1 MSKLVTLNGSND
13 QELLSSI
20 FDNEIVVFED
30 IQGSKIWVNWDG
42 KEFTIKPKSIGSESI
57 NLIDLA
63 MQNYYNPAI
72 KFFES
77 LDIRVKSLL
86 NRKWWF
92 CFEYFPDNQPAN
104 IEYSRVPKNNL
115 VLTALNKSGKY
126 DFSIEELDEYA
137 RLFDVDILPI
147 VFQGKLTER
156 MVEAIKYFINTSEDD
171 LEYIFGE
178 KSFAFFFY
186 KILNPSSQNSFL
198 MEDEDYQSNLEKLI
212 VRTKKGD
219 LSFEILNPLYKRI
232 SDNNSTDF
240 VEIYTLILVNFL
252 NFCQSFNLDEVK
264 LKGSKRDEIYI
275 YLISKLF
282 NVYIS
287 EVKQDL
293 LDFDFTVP
301 EFFDK
306 EKFKINTELISNK
319 LTKDYIKESDKLE
332 YIFKVI
338 LGSFSKK
345 RKKPIGVFDSGYGG
359 LTILSSLREKM
370 PQYDFIYFG
379 DNARAPYGNRSFDVV
394 YSYTLAAVEFLF
406 SQGCNLII
414 IACNTS
420 SAKALRTI
428 QQNDLHRFGPN
439 KRVLGVIRPSTEQI
453 GDLTKTNCVGILGT
467 LGTINSSSYPIELA
481 KFAPDIE
488 VHQHA
493 CPMWVPLIENQQY
506 EHPAG
511 KQFILED
518 VQQLLSKNEQIDT
531 ILLACTHYP
540 VLQEQLQ
547 QLVGPNIQIVPQG
560 PIVAE
565 KLAAYLD
572 AHPEMEQRLS
582 KNGEVGFF
590 TSETPVVFN
599 QKASHFFGQKVEA
612 EHHSF

>member
-30 IQGSKIWVNWDG
+30 IQGSKIWVNWNG

-86 NRKWWF
+86 NKNWYF
-92 CFEYFPDNQPAN
+92 GFEYFPDNQPAN

-137 RLFDVDILPI
+137 RLFDVDMLPI
-147 VFQGKLTER
+147 VFQGKLNER
-156 MVEAIKYFINTSEDD
+156 MIEAIKYFINTSEDD

-198 MEDEDYQSNLEKLI
+198 MDEEDYQNNLEKLI
-212 VRTKKGD
+212 VRTIKGD

-232 SDNNSTDF
+232 SDNNSTEF

-345 RKKPIGVFDSGYGG
+345 RKKPIGIFTDNTVILFNVFVTDINNYIEKYMNKIHEVELTRAG
-359 LTILSSLREKM
+359 LLDFGDFFEI
-370 PQYDFIYFG
+370 QYDSDGEGEVYP
-379 DNARAPYGNRSFDVV
+379 DV
-394 YSYTLAAVEFLF
+394 YSEFEK
-406 SQGCNLII
+406 G
-414 IACNTS
+414 A
-420 SAKALRTI
+420 
-428 QQNDLHRFGPN
+428 
-439 KRVLGVIRPSTEQI
+439 
-453 GDLTKTNCVGILGT
+453 GDEKKKKGKGGKLPVTGGEEGKEPTK
-467 LGTINSSSYPIELA
+467 
-481 KFAPDIE
+481 
-488 VHQHA
+488 
-493 CPMWVPLIENQQY
+493 
-506 EHPAG
+506 
-511 KQFILED
+511 
-518 VQQLLSKNEQIDT
+518 
-531 ILLACTHYP
+531 
-540 VLQEQLQ
+540 
-547 QLVGPNIQIVPQG
+547 
-560 PIVAE
+560 
-565 KLAAYLD
+565 
-572 AHPEMEQRLS
+572 
-582 KNGEVGFF
+582 
-590 TSETPVVFN
+590 
-599 QKASHFFGQKVEA
+599 
-612 EHHSF
+612 

>member
-30 IQGSKIWVNWDG
+30 IQGSKIWINWDG

-137 RLFDVDILPI
+137 RLFDVDMLPI
-147 VFQGKLTER
+147 VFQGKLNER
-156 MVEAIKYFINTSEDD
+156 MIEAIKYFINTSEDD

-345 RKKPIGVFDSGYGG
+345 RKKPIGVFTDNTVILFNVFVTDINNYIEKYMNKIHEVELTRAG
-359 LTILSSLREKM
+359 LLDFGDFFEI
-370 PQYDFIYFG
+370 QYDSDGEGEVYP
-379 DNARAPYGNRSFDVV
+379 DV
-394 YSYTLAAVEFLF
+394 YSEFEK
-406 SQGCNLII
+406 G
-414 IACNTS
+414 A
-420 SAKALRTI
+420 
-428 QQNDLHRFGPN
+428 
-439 KRVLGVIRPSTEQI
+439 
-453 GDLTKTNCVGILGT
+453 GDEKKKKGKGGKLPVTGGEEGKEPTK
-467 LGTINSSSYPIELA
+467 
-481 KFAPDIE
+481 
-488 VHQHA
+488 
-493 CPMWVPLIENQQY
+493 
-506 EHPAG
+506 
-511 KQFILED
+511 
-518 VQQLLSKNEQIDT
+518 
-531 ILLACTHYP
+531 
-540 VLQEQLQ
+540 
-547 QLVGPNIQIVPQG
+547 
-560 PIVAE
+560 
-565 KLAAYLD
+565 
-572 AHPEMEQRLS
+572 
-582 KNGEVGFF
+582 
-590 TSETPVVFN
+590 
-599 QKASHFFGQKVEA
+599 
-612 EHHSF
+612 

>member
-30 IQGSKIWVNWDG
+30 IQGSKIWINWDG

-86 NRKWWF
+86 NKNWYF

-137 RLFDVDILPI
+137 RLFDVDMLPI
-147 VFQGKLTER
+147 VFQGKLNER
-156 MVEAIKYFINTSEDD
+156 MIEAIKYFINTSEDD

-252 NFCQSFNLDEVK
+252 NFCQSFNLDEIK

-345 RKKPIGVFDSGYGG
+345 RKKPIGVFTDNTVILFNVFVTDINNYIEKYMNKIHEVELTRAG
-359 LTILSSLREKM
+359 LLDFGDFFEI
-370 PQYDFIYFG
+370 QYDSDGEGEVYP
-379 DNARAPYGNRSFDVV
+379 DV
-394 YSYTLAAVEFLF
+394 YSEFEK
-406 SQGCNLII
+406 G
-414 IACNTS
+414 A
-420 SAKALRTI
+420 
-428 QQNDLHRFGPN
+428 
-439 KRVLGVIRPSTEQI
+439 
-453 GDLTKTNCVGILGT
+453 GDEKKKKGKGGKLPVTGGEEGKEPTK
-467 LGTINSSSYPIELA
+467 
-481 KFAPDIE
+481 
-488 VHQHA
+488 
-493 CPMWVPLIENQQY
+493 
-506 EHPAG
+506 
-511 KQFILED
+511 
-518 VQQLLSKNEQIDT
+518 
-531 ILLACTHYP
+531 
-540 VLQEQLQ
+540 
-547 QLVGPNIQIVPQG
+547 
-560 PIVAE
+560 
-565 KLAAYLD
+565 
-572 AHPEMEQRLS
+572 
-582 KNGEVGFF
+582 
-590 TSETPVVFN
+590 
-599 QKASHFFGQKVEA
+599 
-612 EHHSF
+612 

>member
-30 IQGSKIWVNWDG
+30 IQGSKIWINWDG

-86 NRKWWF
+86 NKKWWF

-137 RLFDVDILPI
+137 RLFDVDMLPI
-147 VFQGKLTER
+147 VFQGKLNER
-156 MVEAIKYFINTSEDD
+156 MIEAIKYFINTSEDD

-198 MEDEDYQSNLEKLI
+198 MEEEDYQNNLEKLI

-232 SDNNSTDF
+232 SDNNSTEF

-252 NFCQSFNLDEVK
+252 NFCQSFNLDEIK

-306 EKFKINTELISNK
+306 EKFKINTNLISNK
-319 LTKDYIKESDKLE
+319 LTKEYIKESDKLE

-338 LGSFSKK
+338 LGSFNKK
-345 RKKPIGVFDSGYGG
+345 RKKPIGIFTDNTVILFNVFVTDVSNYIEKYMNKIHEVELTRAG
-359 LTILSSLREKM
+359 LLDFGDFFEI
-370 PQYDFIYFG
+370 QYDSDGEGEVYP
-379 DNARAPYGNRSFDVV
+379 DV
-394 YSYTLAAVEFLF
+394 YSEFEKGASEEKKKKGKGGKLPV
-406 SQGCNLII
+406 SGEEG
-414 IACNTS
+414 
-420 SAKALRTI
+420 KE
-428 QQNDLHRFGPN
+428 P
-439 KRVLGVIRPSTEQI
+439 
-453 GDLTKTNCVGILGT
+453 TK
-467 LGTINSSSYPIELA
+467 
-481 KFAPDIE
+481 
-488 VHQHA
+488 
-493 CPMWVPLIENQQY
+493 
-506 EHPAG
+506 
-511 KQFILED
+511 
-518 VQQLLSKNEQIDT
+518 
-531 ILLACTHYP
+531 
-540 VLQEQLQ
+540 
-547 QLVGPNIQIVPQG
+547 
-560 PIVAE
+560 
-565 KLAAYLD
+565 
-572 AHPEMEQRLS
+572 
-582 KNGEVGFF
+582 
-590 TSETPVVFN
+590 
-599 QKASHFFGQKVEA
+599 
-612 EHHSF
+612 

>member
-30 IQGSKIWVNWDG
+30 IQGSKIWINWDG

-86 NRKWWF
+86 NKKWWF

-137 RLFDVDILPI
+137 RLFDVDMLPI
-147 VFQGKLTER
+147 VFQGKLNER
-156 MVEAIKYFINTSEDD
+156 MIEAIKYFINTSEDD

-198 MEDEDYQSNLEKLI
+198 MEEEDYQNNLEKLI

-232 SDNNSTDF
+232 SDNNSTEF

-252 NFCQSFNLDEVK
+252 NFCQSFNLDEIK

-306 EKFKINTELISNK
+306 EKFKINTNLISNK
-319 LTKDYIKESDKLE
+319 LTKEYIKESDKLE

-338 LGSFSKK
+338 LGSFNKK
-345 RKKPIGVFDSGYGG
+345 RKKPIGVFTDNTVILFNVFVTDVSNYIEKYMNKIHEVELTRAG
-359 LTILSSLREKM
+359 LLDFGDFFEI
-370 PQYDFIYFG
+370 QYDSDGEGEVYP
-379 DNARAPYGNRSFDVV
+379 DV
-394 YSYTLAAVEFLF
+394 YSEFEKGASEEKKKKGKGGKLPV
-406 SQGCNLII
+406 SGEEG
-414 IACNTS
+414 
-420 SAKALRTI
+420 KE
-428 QQNDLHRFGPN
+428 P
-439 KRVLGVIRPSTEQI
+439 
-453 GDLTKTNCVGILGT
+453 TK
-467 LGTINSSSYPIELA
+467 
-481 KFAPDIE
+481 
-488 VHQHA
+488 
-493 CPMWVPLIENQQY
+493 
-506 EHPAG
+506 
-511 KQFILED
+511 
-518 VQQLLSKNEQIDT
+518 
-531 ILLACTHYP
+531 
-540 VLQEQLQ
+540 
-547 QLVGPNIQIVPQG
+547 
-560 PIVAE
+560 
-565 KLAAYLD
+565 
-572 AHPEMEQRLS
+572 
-582 KNGEVGFF
+582 
-590 TSETPVVFN
+590 
-599 QKASHFFGQKVEA
+599 
-612 EHHSF
+612 

>member
-30 IQGSKIWVNWDG
+30 IQGSKIWVNWNG
-42 KEFTIKPKSIGSESI
+42 KEFAIKPKSMSSEKL
-57 NLIDLA
+57 NLVDLA
-63 MQNYYNPAI
+63 IQNYYNPAI

-86 NRKWWF
+86 NKNWYF
-92 CFEYFPDNQPAN
+92 GFEYFPDNQPAN

-137 RLFDVDILPI
+137 RLFDVDMLPI
-147 VFQGKLTER
+147 VFQGKLNER
-156 MVEAIKYFINTSEDD
+156 MIEAIKYFINTSEDD

-252 NFCQSFNLDEVK
+252 NFCQSFNLDEIK

-287 EVKQDL
+287 EGKQDL

-345 RKKPIGVFDSGYGG
+345 RKKPIGIFTDNTVILFNVFVTDINNYIEKYMNKIHEVELTRAG
-359 LTILSSLREKM
+359 LLDFGDFFEI
-370 PQYDFIYFG
+370 QYDSDGEGEVYP
-379 DNARAPYGNRSFDVV
+379 DV
-394 YSYTLAAVEFLF
+394 YSEFEKGADVEKKKKGKGGKLPV
-406 SQGCNLII
+406 SGGEEG
-414 IACNTS
+414 
-420 SAKALRTI
+420 KE
-428 QQNDLHRFGPN
+428 P
-439 KRVLGVIRPSTEQI
+439 
-453 GDLTKTNCVGILGT
+453 TK
-467 LGTINSSSYPIELA
+467 
-481 KFAPDIE
+481 
-488 VHQHA
+488 
-493 CPMWVPLIENQQY
+493 
-506 EHPAG
+506 
-511 KQFILED
+511 
-518 VQQLLSKNEQIDT
+518 
-531 ILLACTHYP
+531 
-540 VLQEQLQ
+540 
-547 QLVGPNIQIVPQG
+547 
-560 PIVAE
+560 
-565 KLAAYLD
+565 
-572 AHPEMEQRLS
+572 
-582 KNGEVGFF
+582 
-590 TSETPVVFN
+590 
-599 QKASHFFGQKVEA
+599 
-612 EHHSF
+612 